1 MPSQSERKMKIM
13 SIKPGQTA
21 SKLKVTIR
29 QWKEILNKEMAYSAD
44 LRNQA
49 RATDAF
55 TMVLTLEAELA
66 EIECFQS

>member
-1 MPSQSERKMKIM
+1 M
-13 SIKPGQTA
+13 SIKKGQTA

-44 LRNQA
+44 LRNQE
-49 RATDAF
+49 RAIDAF

>member
-1 MPSQSERKMKIM
+1 M
-13 SIKPGQTA
+13 SIKPCQTA

-49 RATDAF
+49 RAIDAF

>member
-1 MPSQSERKMKIM
+1 M

-44 LRNQA
+44 LRNQS
-49 RATDAF
+49 RAIDAF

>member
-1 MPSQSERKMKIM
+1 MKM
-13 SIKPGQTA
+13 SIRPGQTA

-44 LRNQA
+44 LRNKE
-49 RATDAF
+49 RAIDAF
-55 TMVLTLEAELA
+55 TMVMTLEAELA

>member
-1 MPSQSERKMKIM
+1 M

-44 LRNQA
+44 LRNQE
-49 RATDAF
+49 RAINAF

>member
-1 MPSQSERKMKIM
+1 MPSQSEWDVKM

-21 SKLKVTIR
+21 SKLKVTIM

-49 RATDAF
+49 RAIDAF

>member
-1 MPSQSERKMKIM
+1 M

-44 LRNQA
+44 LRNQG
-49 RATDAF
+49 RAIDAF

-66 EIECFQS
+66 EIEGFQS